1 MRSNGIKAECKM
13 YEVVVVG
20 GGVSGLTCATF
31 LADAGLNVAVLEAS
45 QKIGGFMKDNL
56 QGFLSYEIDK
66 TPFNIP
72 RDKPSKKIALWS
84 PNKNRVEFEF
94 DKPIC
99 YLVKRG
105 PTDSFE
111 LYLAKKARAA
121 GAEIVTNSRITKL
134 RWTGN
139 CINEILDTNGQSYRG
154 KVFVAADGI
163 ASRMRKLAGVGI
175 LPPKGVG
182 FGLKMANVKI
192 APLEMHGMFNLR
204 LAPQGYCYVIGYP
217 DGKYASVVVS
227 ARVRYI
233 QKNIREY
240 FSHFIKSYPELFR
253 DAERIHG
260 FARAVT
266 CNDGGYKL
274 RRGNLLFVGEAGGFQ
289 DPMFGFGMSPSIR
302 SSKIAANII
311 IQSLNKN
318 QNSILA
324 NYEAI
329 ARDRIL
335 RGYVRGRWNLRK
347 LILEHMN
354 NDDLE
359 VLFES
364 AGANKKVIRKVIQTG
379 NFYSLF
385 RLFPSALLA
394 RPQLGRF
401 LLYALYTW
409 LPFQI

>member
-1 MRSNGIKAECKM
+1 M
-13 YEVVVVG
+13 YEIVIVG

-31 LADAGLNVAVLEAS
+31 LAEAGLNVAVLEAS
-45 QKIGGFMKDNL
+45 RKIGGFMKDNL

-66 TPFNIP
+66 TPFEIP
-72 RDKPSKKIALWS
+72 HDKPSKKIVLWS
-84 PNKNRVEFEF
+84 PNKNTVEVEF

-105 PTDSFE
+105 PNDSFDS
-111 LYLAKKARAA
+111 YLAKKAIAA
-121 GAEIVTNSRITKL
+121 GAEIITNSRITKL
-134 RWTGN
+134 KWTGN
-139 CINEILDTNGQSYRG
+139 CVNEVLDANGQSYCG
-154 KVFVAADGI
+154 KVFVAADGVT
-163 ASRMRKLAGVGI
+163 SRMRRLAGVRV

-182 FGLKMANVKI
+182 FGLKMANVNI
-192 APLEMHGMFNLR
+192 APLEMHVIFNLY
-204 LAPQGYCYVIGYP
+204 LAPQGYCYLIGYP

-233 QKNIREY
+233 RKSVREY
-240 FSHFIKSYPELFR
+240 FGHFVKSYPRIFR
-253 DAERIHG
+253 EAKRIHE
-260 FARAVT
+260 FARTVT

-302 SSKIAANII
+302 SSKIAANVI
-311 IQSLNKN
+311 IQSLGKN

-329 ARDRIL
+329 ARDSIL
-335 RGYVRGRWNLRK
+335 KRYIRRRWNLRK

-359 VLFES
+359 ALFES
-364 AGANKKVIRKVIQTG
+364 ANVNKEVIRKVMQTG
-379 NFYSLF
+379 NFHALF
-385 RLFPSALLA
+385 RLIPSALSV
-394 RPQLGRF
+394 RPQLTRF
-401 LLYALYTW
+401 LLYALYVG